1 MVRNERYMKYWNSNR
16 EILNKKRKFE
26 CIILKYG
33 ISLKKKERI
42 YLKINDE
49 WVIVHNIKYLVSEST
64 PTETIITASAIHP
77 KYIPA
82 II

>member
-1 MVRNERYMKYWNSNR
+1 MYNIEIWN
-16 EILNKKRKFE
+16 FF
-26 CIILKYG
+26 
-33 ISLKKKERI
+33 KKKERI
-42 YLKINDE
+42 YLKIDDE
-49 WVIVHNIKYLVSEST
+49 WVIVHDIKYLVSEST